1 MDKSLIGL
9 IQYFRQPFWDALLA
23 LIHSFILMCSLA
35 LFWIH
40 LKDVLKE
47 NDHSFKNLS
56 KTIILLVQGLTR
68 YLLVDSASSCTSI
81 QPGNDENLEIGF
93 MLHIHTK
100 N

>member
-56 KTIILLVQGLTR
+56 KTIILLVEGLVICWLT
-68 YLLVDSASSCTSI
+68 SSCTSI
-81 QPGNDENLEIGF
+81 QLGNDENLEIGF
-93 MLHIHTK
+93 MLHLHTK

>member
-56 KTIILLVQGLTR
+56 KTIILLVQRLVICWLT
-68 YLLVDSASSCTSI
+68 SSCTSI
-81 QPGNDENLEIGF
+81 QLVNDEYLELGF